1 MATTYVLFLNH
12 SEDKLCVATYSAY
25 KQIFEQLDDHEYL
38 CESTD
43 CHYLCELADTT
54 KVFCTSL
61 PPEIA
66 EQFD

>member
-12 SEDKLCVATYSAY
+12 ETDELGVATYSAY
-25 KQIFEQLDDHEYL
+25 KQIFEPTEHCEYL
-38 CESTD
+38 KESED
-43 CHYLCELADTT
+43 VQDLCSLADTT

>member
-12 SEDKLCVATYSAY
+12 ETDELGVATYSAF
-25 KQIFEQLDDHEYL
+25 KQYFEPIEDIEYL
-38 CESTD
+38 RESED
-43 CHYLCELADTT
+43 VNYLCGLADNT

>member
-1 MATTYVLFLNH
+1 MATSYVLFLNH
-12 SEDKLCVATYSAY
+12 ETDELGVATYSAF
-25 KQIFEQLDDHEYL
+25 KNMSEIAELEYL
-38 CESTD
+38 KESED
-43 CHYLCELADTT
+43 VHDLCSLADTI

>member
-12 SEDKLCVATYSAY
+12 ETDELGVATYSAF
-25 KQIFEQLDDHEYL
+25 KNMSEIAELEYL
-38 CESTD
+38 KESED
-43 CHYLCELADTT
+43 VHDLCSLADTV
-54 KVFCTSL
+54 KVYCTSL